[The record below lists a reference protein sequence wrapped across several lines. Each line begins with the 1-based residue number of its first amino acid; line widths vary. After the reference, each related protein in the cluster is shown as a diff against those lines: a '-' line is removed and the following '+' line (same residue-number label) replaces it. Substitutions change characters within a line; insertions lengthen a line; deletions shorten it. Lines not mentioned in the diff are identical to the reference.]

1 MSVKANRIYRICLSI
16 CLSLLMMTA
25 MGVPIQED
33 KDTLVVDSF
42 LPTLTFAQP
51 QWQHPDSIKKPSF
64 LKKVGRTIGKFFKE
78 FTAIDTTYIEP
89 QRFDYTIMLQNTNS
103 YEVYRV
109 NTESGQRYTF
119 APEPSIRIGPYFGW
133 RWAFF
138 GYTLDVKHIHVS
150 HDKTT
155 NKQYDMSLYTS
166 MLGFDFYYR
175 DVGDDFKLRDI
186 DLGPGID
193 ASRLK
198 GLEFKGVK
206 STVKGINMY
215 YVFNH
220 RKFSYPAAFAQ
231 STVQRRSAGTPIA
244 GISYTRHKLSVD
256 FERLDQFL
264 KEHLPDID
272 VPIDS
277 ALRFGTIKY
286 IDVAMTGGYA
296 YNWVFAKNWLLSTS
310 LSVGLGYK
318 RSSGDLKERG
328 FSFRNFSFNNLNI
341 DGIGRMGIV
350 YNNTRWFAGIS
361 GILHVYNYRKNTFST
376 NNIFGSVNIYFGV
389 NVGRK
394 KAYRWMGK
402 KK

>member
-1 MSVKANRIYRICLSI
+1 
-16 CLSLLMMTA
+16 
-25 MGVPIQED
+25 
-33 KDTLVVDSF
+33 
-42 LPTLTFAQP
+42 
-51 QWQHPDSIKKPSF
+51 
-64 LKKVGRTIGKFFKE
+64 
-78 FTAIDTTYIEP
+78 
-89 QRFDYTIMLQNTNS
+89 
-103 YEVYRV
+103 
-109 NTESGQRYTF
+109 
-119 APEPSIRIGPYFGW
+119 
-133 RWAFF
+133 
-138 GYTLDVKHIHVS
+138 
-150 HDKTT
+150 
-155 NKQYDMSLYTS
+155 
-166 MLGFDFYYR
+166 
-175 DVGDDFKLRDI
+175 
-186 DLGPGID
+186 
-193 ASRLK
+193 
-198 GLEFKGVK
+198 
-206 STVKGINMY
+206 MY

>member
-1 MSVKANRIYRICLSI
+1 MNSIKRICLAI
-16 CLSLLMMTA
+16 GLSLLMTTA
-25 MGVPIQED
+25 MGASLRAGG
-33 KDTLVVDSF
+33 DTLVAD
-42 LPTLTFAQP
+42 TLSLALQYAQP

-64 LKKVGRTIGKFFKE
+64 FQKVGKAIGHFFQE
-78 FTAIDTTYIEP
+78 FTDIDTTYIEP
-89 QRFDYTIMLQNTNS
+89 QRFDFTAMIQNTNS

-109 NTESGQRYTF
+109 NTESGQSYTF

-138 GYTLDVKHIHVS
+138 GYTLDVRNIHVS
-150 HDKTT
+150 DGKTT
-155 NKQYDMSLYTS
+155 SKQYDMSLYTS

-175 DVGDDFKLRDI
+175 DVGDDFKLRDV

-193 ASRLK
+193 VSPLE

-256 FERLDQFL
+256 FERLDQFF
-264 KEHLPDID
+264 KEHIPDIE
-272 VPIDS
+272 VPIDT
-277 ALRFGTIKY
+277 ALRFGTVKY
-286 IDVAMTGGYA
+286 TDIAFTGGYA
-296 YNWVFAKNWLLSTS
+296 YNWVFAKDWLLATS

-328 FSFRNFSFNNLNI
+328 FSFRNFSINKINI
-341 DGIGRMGIV
+341 DGIARMGLV

-361 GILHVYNYRKNTFST
+361 GILHAYNYRKNTFST
-376 NNIFGSVNIYFGV
+376 NNLFGSVNIYFGV
-389 NVGRK
+389 NFGRK
-394 KAYRWMGK
+394 KEYRWMGK
-402 KK
+402 K

>member
-175 DVGDDFKLRDI
+175 DVGDDFKFRDI

-220 RKFSYPAAFAQ
+220 RKFSYPARA
-231 STVQRRSAGTPIA
+231 
-244 GISYTRHKLSVD
+244 
-256 FERLDQFL
+256 
-264 KEHLPDID
+264 
-272 VPIDS
+272 
-277 ALRFGTIKY
+277 
-286 IDVAMTGGYA
+286 
-296 YNWVFAKNWLLSTS
+296 
-310 LSVGLGYK
+310 
-318 RSSGDLKERG
+318 
-328 FSFRNFSFNNLNI
+328 
-341 DGIGRMGIV
+341 
-350 YNNTRWFAGIS
+350 
-361 GILHVYNYRKNTFST
+361 
-376 NNIFGSVNIYFGV
+376 
-389 NVGRK
+389 
-394 KAYRWMGK
+394 
-402 KK
+402 